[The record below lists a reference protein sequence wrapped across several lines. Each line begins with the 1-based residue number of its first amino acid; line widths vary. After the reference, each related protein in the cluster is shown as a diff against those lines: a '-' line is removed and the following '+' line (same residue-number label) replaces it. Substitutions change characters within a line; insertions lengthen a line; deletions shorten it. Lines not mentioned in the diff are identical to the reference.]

1 VGLNGRVC
9 ECYNSR
15 CIKSQ
20 RWREKRVI
28 QKVVTQTEFPLI
40 HSSVLPPPT
49 EFLCFFSI
57 SSVVF
62 FQITLFITF
71 GITFARSYGA
81 LPLPLLPP
89 PDVGGF
95 RGSQLSV
102 DAGRARAHGA
112 LPRREDWRELR
123 RVAEIEQQ
131 TEERHIALEMSR
143 TEAET
148 GPTEI
153 QKRVDDVRLEVAR
166 LNRFHEHEQ
175 MAHSAAQPG
184 IFAAGESAPP
194 PPTQEV
200 AMVLMGTASTYI
212 TGVVSLG
219 LNPPMLR
226 SQSRVRPR
234 HHLVL
239 ILFLFLIH
247 HVYVNLVRHL
257 I

>member
-1 VGLNGRVC
+1 MEPYPYHYSHRQMLEDFALERRLAGVAPVWSAG
-9 ECYNSR
+9 
-15 CIKSQ
+15 SQ
-20 RWREKRVI
+20 R
-28 QKVVTQTEFPLI
+28 
-40 HSSVLPPPT
+40 
-49 EFLCFFSI
+49 
-57 SSVVF
+57 
-62 FQITLFITF
+62 
-71 GITFARSYGA
+71 
-81 LPLPLLPP
+81 
-89 PDVGGF
+89 
-95 RGSQLSV
+95 LS
-102 DAGRARAHGA
+102 
-112 LPRREDWRELR
+112 
-123 RVAEIEQQ
+123 
-131 TEERHIALEMSR
+131 EECRIALEMSR

-148 GPTEI
+148 GPAEI

-166 LNRFHEHEQ
+166 LNHFHEHEQ

-184 IFAAGESAPP
+184 IFTAGESAPP

-200 AMVLMGTASTYI
+200 VMVMMGTASTYI

>member
-1 VGLNGRVC
+1 MEPYPYHYSHRQMLEDSVDPNFRLMLDELQRMELCLGEKIG
-9 ECYNSR
+9 SR
-15 CIKSQ
+15 C
-20 RWREKRVI
+20 
-28 QKVVTQTEFPLI
+28 
-40 HSSVLPPPT
+40 
-49 EFLCFFSI
+49 
-57 SSVVF
+57 
-62 FQITLFITF
+62 
-71 GITFARSYGA
+71 
-81 LPLPLLPP
+81 
-89 PDVGGF
+89 
-95 RGSQLSV
+95 
-102 DAGRARAHGA
+102 AGV
-112 LPRREDWRELR
+112 ER

-131 TEERHIALEMSR
+131 TEECRIALEMSR

-148 GPTEI
+148 GPAEI

-247 HVYVNLVRHL
+247 HVCVNLVRHL